1 MEGSDRASLALFFA
15 VRTTVLPIHPVT
27 NGMSAQENT
36 WLGLPR
42 HAKPLIQAGIL
53 LGVGL
58 GGFFDG
64 IVLHQ
69 ILQWHHMVSARVEPN
84 VIGNLRVNVMAD
96 GFFHAATY
104 VFTILGIAL
113 LWRAWRRPS
122 VPESGRSLVGSTVL
136 GWGLFN
142 FVEGLVDHQLL
153 QLHHVWPDGPGP
165 VLLWDGAFLVWGVLF
180 IVVGYA
186 IVRSD
191 DALSPVIEE
200 GGR

>member
-1 MEGSDRASLALFFA
+1 VSDR
-15 VRTTVLPIHPVT
+15 
-27 NGMSAQENT
+27 EET
-36 WLGLPR
+36 WLGLPC
-42 HAKPLIQAGIL
+42 HAKPLVRAGVL

-69 ILQWHHMVSARVEPN
+69 ILQWHHMLSARVEPAAL
-84 VIGNLRVNVMAD
+84 GTLRLNVMAD

-104 VFTILGIAL
+104 LFTTLGVAL

-122 VPESGRSLVGSTVL
+122 VPKSGRSLVGSAIL

-142 FVEGLVDHQLL
+142 VVEGIVNHHLL
-153 QLHHVWPDGPGP
+153 GLHHVWPAGPGP

-180 IVVGYA
+180 IGGGYA
-186 IVRSD
+186 IVRRD
-191 DALSPVIEE
+191 DALSAGVDEREE
-200 GGR
+200 

>member
-1 MEGSDRASLALFFA
+1 
-15 VRTTVLPIHPVT
+15 
-27 NGMSAQENT
+27 MSAQEET

-42 HAKPLIQAGIL
+42 DAKPLVQAGIL

-69 ILQWHHMVSARVEPN
+69 ILQWHHMVSARVEPTA
-84 VIGNLRVNVMAD
+84 IGALRVNVMAD

-104 VFTILGIAL
+104 AFTVFGIAM
-113 LWRAWRRPS
+113 LWRALRRPAVQTS
-122 VPESGRSLVGSTVL
+122 RRSLVGATVL

-142 FVEGLVDHQLL
+142 VVEGIVNHQLL

-165 VLLWDGAFLVWGVLF
+165 VLLWDVAFLVWGVLF